1 MKKLFT
7 LAIALLGFAGV
18 ANAATVDDLEV
29 LKHSYVLVCDDL
41 GARPGKGVLFGAN
54 HFLDVTGGTVAT
66 NKGQVDLSVVDGNEG
81 YVTQEIV
88 DKYGA
93 DYAGPHYN
101 WLRLKNAQDVIA
113 MKLTA
118 GTKLIIFEQGN
129 NKVGKDARIPK
140 IAKSADLSDALNAAP
155 GEDHPATVAGF
166 RWEYT
171 VADDG
176 LYYIGSY
183 NGDMFVSF
191 IIVEAKE
198 APGTPTV
205 KLGEQTY
212 EGGLWFREVTCK
224 ANPAVEG
231 GESLPTVVTYTTDGT
246 APTAKSPLYTAPI
259 KCYQDMTVKFQAFY
273 DFDENGKLDADD
285 EIADGADNEANVS
298 FSFDAPAIEAEG
310 ANVTIV
316 SPYEN
321 ARNFLSLDGTESGAE
336 ELGQVTL
343 DESATI
349 YAYTLIENGD
359 YGTFKSKSS
368 TKDVYVLNPIK
379 EKKTIAVTS
388 ADVILDEEATATST
402 TGEVYKV
409 ENGEISADKK
419 DFFVKGLEFAVV
431 KDANYQIDGKEAYIK
446 MNNTKISF
454 FVAEGDSVNVKVVCS
469 KNACK
474 NIDAADAEDGSAVND
489 RKCFVNVSGTN
500 YGHMDAEGNEAADQ
514 KLFEDANVI
523 EFGLKGAEGGSIFT
537 FQKYSGT
544 GNILIS
550 SIEITPAAETP
561 VLADFADGK
570 YYLLNVSSEKAWGA
584 GNSWGTQGSL
594 VKHPEYVT
602 LHKQEDGTY
611 FMETQVSNGGESYYF
626 GGEFMDGA
634 PVALTI
640 TKGKELAKDNEEN
653 PIYVYYV
660 TADGTNFYGWDGTE
674 NTVLARNLAAGDEK
688 AEWIIISAEDAI
700 KKMADA
706 AADDPSDAT
715 FLLLDPDFGRNNRN
729 KSAWTGDD
737 FGVPTGNEKY
747 YNAEKWGGNSQTFD
761 ISQTVDVPNG
771 KYKISWNGFYRYN
784 NTADNTN
791 DVAVAAHADGTEV
804 INSFVY
810 INGVDYPLT
819 SIADDAAS
827 AALEGKLPFSQQEAG
842 AAFAQG
848 LYTQSAE
855 VIVTDG
861 KLTIGIKKTNHPG
874 TDWTVWDN
882 FELIY
887 YGAAAE
893 PVVEETVLWEGTAL
907 VNGWADQPMM
917 LSDGGK
923 ELTDAGAAVGDRLRI
938 YFTAPDDNWQVELT
952 NGHWDGM
959 LDRYAAKDLGPEAD
973 GSPRHYTI
981 VDQSKG
987 YFEYI
992 IDQDFLTKA
1001 TTAQYWGGSF
1011 LLNGDGNMT
1020 VTKVSLVKGGDD
1032 TAVKTIKTVKAQNG
1046 AIYNLAGQKVSADY
1060 KGVVIINGKKVLNK

>member
-1 MKKLFT
+1 M
-7 LAIALLGFAGV
+7 GFAG
-18 ANAATVDDLEV
+18 ASNAATVDDLEV

-54 HFLDVTGGTVAT
+54 HFLDVTGGSTAT

-129 NKVGKDARIPK
+129 NKVGKEARIPK
-140 IAKSADLSDALNAAP
+140 IAKSADLSDALNEAP

-166 RWEYT
+166 RWEFT
-171 VADDG
+171 VNDDG
-176 LYYIGSY
+176 LYYLGSY

-191 IIVEAKE
+191 IIVEANE
-198 APGTPTV
+198 APGTPSV
-205 KLGEQTY
+205 KVGDQTY
-212 EGGLWFREVTCK
+212 ENGLWFREVSVK
-224 ANPAVEG
+224 ANEVSG
-231 GESLPTVVTYTTDGT
+231 FGSIVTYTTDGST
-246 APTAKSPLYTAPI
+246 PDANSPVYTAPI
-259 KCYQDMTVKFQAFY
+259 KCYQDMTLKFQAFM
-273 DFDENGKLDADD
+273 DMG
-285 EIADGADNEANVS
+285 DGTVNPAALLQNADNEANVS

-321 ARNFLSLDGTESGAE
+321 VRNFLSLDGTESGAE
-336 ELGQVTL
+336 ELSQVTL

-349 YAYTLIENGD
+349 YAYSVIENGD
-359 YGTFKSKSS
+359 YGTFKSKST

-379 EKKTIAVTS
+379 EKKTIAVT
-388 ADVILDEEATATST
+388 AGTAVVDEEATASST

-409 ENGEISADKK
+409 EGGEISADKK
-419 DFFVKGLEFAVV
+419 DFFVKNLTFKALAGN
-431 KDANYQIDGKEAYIK
+431 DAQYQVPAGQEAYIQ
-446 MNNTKISF
+446 MSNTNISF
-454 FVAEGDSVNVKVVCS
+454 LVAEGDSVNVKVICS
-469 KNACK
+469 KNSCK
-474 NIDAADAEDGSAVND
+474 NLAADDAEDGSAVSD
-489 RKCFVNVSGTN
+489 RMCYVNVSGTN
-500 YGHMDAEGNEAADQ
+500 YGGEDL
-514 KLFEDANVI
+514 KLNPDGNVI

-550 SIEITPAAETP
+550 SIEITPVAGE
-561 VLADFADGK
+561 AD
-570 YYLLNVSSEKAWGA
+570 V
-584 GNSWGTQGSL
+584 Q
-594 VKHPEYVT
+594 
-602 LHKQEDGTY
+602 
-611 FMETQVSNGGESYYF
+611 
-626 GGEFMDGA
+626 
-634 PVALTI
+634 
-640 TKGKELAKDNEEN
+640 
-653 PIYVYYV
+653 
-660 TADGTNFYGWDGTE
+660 
-674 NTVLARNLAAGDEK
+674 
-688 AEWIIISAEDAI
+688 
-700 KKMADA
+700 
-706 AADDPSDAT
+706 
-715 FLLLDPDFGRNNRN
+715 
-729 KSAWTGDD
+729 
-737 FGVPTGNEKY
+737 
-747 YNAEKWGGNSQTFD
+747 
-761 ISQTVDVPNG
+761 
-771 KYKISWNGFYRYN
+771 
-784 NTADNTN
+784 
-791 DVAVAAHADGTEV
+791 
-804 INSFVY
+804 
-810 INGVDYPLT
+810 
-819 SIADDAAS
+819 
-827 AALEGKLPFSQQEAG
+827 
-842 AAFAQG
+842 
-848 LYTQSAE
+848 
-855 VIVTDG
+855 
-861 KLTIGIKKTNHPG
+861 
-874 TDWTVWDN
+874 
-882 FELIY
+882 
-887 YGAAAE
+887 
-893 PVVEETVLWEGTAL
+893 ETVLWEGTAL

-987 YFEYI
+987 YFEYT

-1001 TTAQYWGGSF
+1001 TTTQYWGGSF

-1032 TAVKTIKTVKAQNG
+1032 TAVKTIKTVKGQNG